1 MLPKDGTDSS
11 LPPPWDQFLSEL
23 DKLLSRRVEL
33 HCLGGFVLTA
43 LYGLPRPTGDID
55 YITALPG
62 EEVETVQAIAG
73 PESKLARKYGVH
85 VQYVTIA
92 DVPDDYEQRLVEIFP
107 QRFKNLRLLALD
119 PHDIVLSKLTRNKP
133 VDDEDVEFLVRRGIL
148 DSTVLRERYERE
160 LRPKIS
166 NQQRHDTTLK
176 LWLDY
181 FNQ

>member
-1 MLPKDGTDSS
+1 MLPKDRTDSS

-23 DKLLSRRVEL
+23 DKLLSRRGEL
-33 HCLGGFVLTA
+33 HCLGGFVLMA

-55 YITALPG
+55 YIAALPR

-73 PESKLARKYGVH
+73 PESKLARKYRVH

-119 PHDIVLSKLTRNKP
+119 AHDLVLSKLTRNKP
-133 VDDEDVEFLVRRGIL
+133 VDDEDVEFLVRKGVL
-148 DSTVLRERYERE
+148 DPAVLRERYERE

-166 NQQRHDTTLK
+166 NEQRHDTTLK